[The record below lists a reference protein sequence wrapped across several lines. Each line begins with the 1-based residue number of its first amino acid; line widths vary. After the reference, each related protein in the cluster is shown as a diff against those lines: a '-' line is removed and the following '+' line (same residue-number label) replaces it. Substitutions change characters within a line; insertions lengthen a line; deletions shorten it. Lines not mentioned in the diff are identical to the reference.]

1 MPWDTSLVAR
11 QPRSLTHSSAPFR
24 RETCGIPQG
33 TASTD
38 KKTAVLIAADVD
50 SLSGKARKARQYGI
64 PIIEEDVLEAALAA
78 AT

>member
-1 MPWDTSLVAR
+1 MRRSRTEIEADLAR
-11 QPRSLTHSSAPFR
+11 LGIKSAPNV
-24 RETCGIPQG
+24 T
-33 TASTD
+33 

-78 AT
+78 AR